1 MARHIRFTE
10 NFHAVD
16 GAGNSSIKYR
26 AGETYPATEETER
39 LAASGIAEAVEIA
52 EEPATITDT
61 ITADSAPA
69 ADIAPADTPVI

>member
-1 MARHIRFTE
+1 MTRHIRFTE

-39 LAASGIAEAVEIA
+39 LTASGIAVAVEIA
-52 EEPATITDT
+52 DEPTPAIDAIDAPATD
-61 ITADSAPA
+61 PA
-69 ADIAPADTPVI
+69 SADTPVS

>member
-1 MARHIRFTE
+1 MTRHIRFTE

-16 GAGNSSIKYR
+16 GAGNSSIKYS

-52 EEPATITDT
+52 DEPTPATNATD
-61 ITADSAPA
+61 APA
-69 ADIAPADTPVI
+69 ADSASADTHVS

>member
-1 MARHIRFTE
+1 MTRHIRFTE

-39 LAASGIAEAVEIA
+39 LTASGIAEAVEIA
-52 EEPATITDT
+52 DEPTPATDAIDVP
-61 ITADSAPA
+61 TADTAS
-69 ADIAPADTPVI
+69 ADTPVS

>member
-1 MARHIRFTE
+1 MTRHLRFTE

-26 AGETYPATEETER
+26 AGESYLATEETER

-52 EEPATITDT
+52 DEPTPATDVTD
-61 ITADSAPA
+61 APA
-69 ADIAPADTPVI
+69 ADTASADTPVS

>member
-1 MARHIRFTE
+1 MTRHIRFTE

-52 EEPATITDT
+52 DEPTPATDVID
-61 ITADSAPA
+61 APA
-69 ADIAPADTPVI
+69 TDPASTDTPVS

>member
-26 AGETYPATEETER
+26 AGETYPVTEETEH
-39 LAASGIAEAVEIA
+39 LTASGIAEAVEIA
-52 EEPATITDT
+52 DEHTPATD
-61 ITADSAPA
+61 APA
-69 ADIAPADTPVI
+69 ADTASADTPVS

>member
-1 MARHIRFTE
+1 MTRHLRFTE

-52 EEPATITDT
+52 DELTPATDAID
-61 ITADSAPA
+61 APA
-69 ADIAPADTPVI
+69 ADTTTADTPVS

>member
-39 LAASGIAEAVEIA
+39 LTASGIAVVVEIVD
-52 EEPATITDT
+52 EPAAIIDT

-69 ADIAPADTPVI
+69 ADTASADTPVS